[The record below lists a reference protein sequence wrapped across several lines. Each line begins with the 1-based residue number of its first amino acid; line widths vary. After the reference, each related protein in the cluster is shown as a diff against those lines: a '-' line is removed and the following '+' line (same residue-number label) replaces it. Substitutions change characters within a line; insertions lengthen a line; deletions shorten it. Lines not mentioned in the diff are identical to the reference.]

1 VGTLPVVDP
10 ERRLRGAPQRVWA
23 SWHRHKLPD
32 DEFRTLLRAV
42 RDDAGEPCQ
51 RPVTDDYFLAHG
63 RRERLEQLEEWSR
76 RLNDR
81 RLRRLVEDVVRSGTE
96 CWARTKPPV
105 ITEQDP
111 RWTAWQ
117 SAAARS
123 WLSASKAALERL
135 DVLERRQRS
144 TETAAS
150 VR

>member
-1 VGTLPVVDP
+1 VGTLPFVDSQRLLREAP
-10 ERRLRGAPQRVWA
+10 ERAWA
-23 SWHRHKLPD
+23 NWHRRKLPD
-32 DEFRTLLRAV
+32 DEFRTLLQAV

-51 RPVTDDYFLAHG
+51 RAVTDEYFLADG
-63 RRERLEQLEEWSR
+63 RRERLEQLEDWLS

-81 RLRRLVEDVVRSGTE
+81 RLRRLVQDVVSGGTE
-96 CWARTKPPV
+96 CWARTKSPA

-111 RWTAWQ
+111 RWMAWQ
-117 SAAARS
+117 FAAARD

-144 TETAAS
+144 AETAG

>member
-1 VGTLPVVDP
+1 VDSQQLLRGVP
-10 ERRLRGAPQRVWA
+10 ERLWA
-23 SWHRHKLPD
+23 GWHRHKLPD
-32 DEFRTLLRAV
+32 DEVRTLLREI

-51 RPVTDDYFLAHG
+51 RPVTDEYFLTEG
-63 RRERLEQLEEWSR
+63 RRERIEQLEEWSR

-81 RLRRLVEDVVRSGTE
+81 RLRRLVDDVVRSATE
-96 CWARTKPPV
+96 CWARTKPPA

-117 SAAARS
+117 FAAARD
-123 WLSASKAALERL
+123 WLTATKAALERL

-150 VR
+150 MR